1 MKKYSVTVN
10 GQEYEVGV
18 RELDGG
24 AAPAP
29 VARPVAVSAPAPAA
43 PAAPKPAAPAPAG
56 ATSVSAP
63 MPGKILSIAVS
74 QGAAVKRG
82 DVLLILEAMK
92 MANEITAGADGTV
105 AEIRVTAGQNVKT
118 GDVLVVLS

>member
-1 MKKYSVTVN
+1 MKKYCVTVN

-24 AAPAP
+24 SAPTP
-29 VARPVAVSAPAPAA
+29 IARPVASAPIAPAPAI
-43 PAAPKPAAPAPAG
+43 PKPAAPAPAG
-56 ATSVSAP
+56 ATTVTAP

-74 QGAAVKRG
+74 SGAAVKRG

-92 MANEITAGADGTV
+92 MANEITAAADGTV
-105 AEIRVTAGQNVKT
+105 TEIRVTAGQNVKT